1 MRIAVDVMGG
11 DHGCQVVIA
20 GARMALDAGLD
31 VKEILLVG
39 NQNEI
44 AKILSANGPVDSRL
58 KIIHAEHV
66 LTMDESPVSALRQKK
81 DTSIARAV
89 ELVKQG
95 QADALVSPG
104 NTGSVVAS
112 SAISLRT
119 IPGVERPA
127 IATTMPSASGKYILL
142 DAGAN
147 VDCRPEHLLHFAV
160 MGSLYASIILGKPEP
175 RVGLINVGTEDC
187 KGNKLVQATFKL
199 LRQSGLN
206 FVGNVESH
214 DLFAGRVE
222 VAVCD
227 GFVGNVFL
235 KTVESTAHMILSA
248 FQGETP
254 SNALIKLKGRMDPDN
269 FGGAPLLGVN
279 GIVIIAHG
287 SSREKA
293 ILNAIRG
300 AAETVR
306 HDLRHK
312 IESAVE
318 QVNRSVMATPQA

>member
-1 MRIAVDVMGG
+1 MGG
-11 DHGCQVVIA
+11 DHGCQVIIA
-20 GARMALDAGLD
+20 GARMALDAGLA

-39 NQNEI
+39 NQTEI
-44 AKILSANGPVDSRL
+44 EKVLSASGPVDPRL

-66 LTMDESPVSALRQKK
+66 LAMDESPVAALRQKK

-89 ELVKQG
+89 DLVKHG

-127 IATTMPSASGKYILL
+127 IATTMPSATGKYILL

-160 MGSLYASIILGKPEP
+160 MGSLYAGIILNLPQP
-175 RVGLINVGTEDC
+175 RVGLLNVGTEDC

-235 KTVESTAHMILSA
+235 KTVESSAHMILSA
-248 FQGETP
+248 FKGEAP
-254 SNALIKLKGRMDPDN
+254 SNALVKLKGTMDPDN
-269 FGGAPLLGVN
+269 YGGAPLLGVN
-279 GIVIIAHG
+279 GIVMIAHG

-293 ILNAIRG
+293 IFNAIRG

-306 HDLRHK
+306 QDLRHK
-312 IESAVE
+312 IESAVG
-318 QVNRSVMATPQA
+318 QVNRSVVATSQA